1 MIASTQTNHPMTGII
16 ARADAQVPQT
26 ASQLDEACARLK
38 AAGLRITQPRI
49 AILSVLLEQVHPVSI
64 EAIFHGLET
73 KSCDLVTV
81 YRCLAAF
88 EEVGLVRRSFSHN
101 GTSLYAMALSGEGRF
116 HVLCKETQQVEEI
129 DGAPA
134 DQLRAAI
141 KRVQES
147 LVARGYKD
155 VAYSVEFFGVS
166 QQATAKPESAAKVPA
181 PALQTV

>member
-1 MIASTQTNHPMTGII
+1 M
-16 ARADAQVPQT
+16 
-26 ASQLDEACARLK
+26 
-38 AAGLRITQPRI
+38 
-49 AILSVLLEQVHPVSI
+49 
-64 EAIFHGLET
+64 
-73 KSCDLVTV
+73 
-81 YRCLAAF
+81 
-88 EEVGLVRRSFSHN
+88 RRSFSHN

-166 QQATAKPESAAKVPA
+166 QQATAKLAPIAKATA

>member
-1 MIASTQTNHPMTGII
+1 MRFRPIGPR
-16 ARADAQVPQT
+16 ARRHVTPYF
-26 ASQLDEACARLK
+26 
-38 AAGLRITQPRI
+38 
-49 AILSVLLEQVHPVSI
+49 LSLSYKVRRPIPS
-64 EAIFHGLET
+64 
-73 KSCDLVTV
+73 
-81 YRCLAAF
+81 LAAAARRF
-88 EEVGLVRRSFSHN
+88 PPTSESVASIVRRSFSHN

-166 QQATAKPESAAKVPA
+166 QQATAKLAPIAKATA